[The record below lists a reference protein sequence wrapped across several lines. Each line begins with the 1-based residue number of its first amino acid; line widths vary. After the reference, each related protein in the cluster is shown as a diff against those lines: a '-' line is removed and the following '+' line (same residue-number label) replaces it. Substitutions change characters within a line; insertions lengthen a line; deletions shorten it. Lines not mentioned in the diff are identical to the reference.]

1 MDTLRALCNRGNHE
15 NRREQPLSKATKA
28 KLSDL
33 KPDRHNANRGTQHG
47 RAYVEESIRQHGLGR
62 SILVDR
68 EGNIIAGN
76 KTHEAAGGLGFEDAI
91 VVPTDGRQLV
101 VVQRTDVDLDSPEGA
116 ALAIADNRA
125 AELGLDWDPDELAH
139 PADTFDLDLDG
150 LDLGHIELPDVD
162 EAPEGDPDAVP
173 EVKEEATSRTG
184 DLWLLGEHRVLCGDS
199 TSADDV
205 ARLMNGERAQ
215 LVHADPPYGMG
226 KEGEGVANDNLY
238 GANLD
243 AFQMQWW
250 RAFRPHIEDNAS
262 AYIWGD
268 AEGLWRLWYSE
279 LVDSERLT
287 FRNEIVW
294 HKPSAMGVRSDTH
307 RQYPTASERCLFF
320 VLGEQGFNNN
330 ADNYWEGWE
339 PLRLKLRR
347 ERDASG
353 LTNEQCNA
361 ACGKMNMTQPAF
373 TRGGFSMISPADYAA
388 LREAS
393 GGRAFLGSYD
403 ELKREHDDL
412 KREFFA
418 TWARFDN
425 THDDQTD
432 IWDFPRVIGDERHGH
447 ATPKPVEMMR
457 RVMKSSASDGGL
469 CVEPFGGSGSTLI
482 GAEVTGR
489 RCFSME
495 VLPRWVDVIVQRWQ
509 EYTGKAATLD
519 GDGRTFAEVVEARA
533 AEVQG

>member
-15 NRREQPLSKATKA
+15 NRRGQPLSKATRA

-139 PADTFDLDLDG
+139 LADTFDLDLDG

-199 TSADDV
+199 TSAEDV
-205 ARLMNGERAQ
+205 ARLMNGERAD
-215 LVHADPPYGMG
+215 LCLTDPPYGLG
-226 KEGEGVANDNLY
+226 GTASTKNNYDQHEDTAENLVSLIA
-238 GANLD
+238 GFFPLA
-243 AFQMQWW
+243 Q
-250 RAFRPHIEDNAS
+250 S
-262 AYIWGD
+262 AAPVVVLTPGN
-268 AEGLWRLWYSE
+268 GR
-279 LVDSERLT
+279 ERLYPDPAWT
-287 FRNEIVW
+287 MAWFIPAGVGRGPWGFCCWQPVLCYGNDPKLSAGMGCHPDAIV
-294 HKPSAMGVRSDTH
+294 HTE
-307 RQYPTASERCLFF
+307 ASEDFGHPCSKPINFWVWLM
-320 VLGEQGFNNN
+320 
-330 ADNYWEGWE
+330 
-339 PLRLKLRR
+339 
-347 ERDASG
+347 ERTS
-353 LTNEQCNA
+353 
-361 ACGKMNMTQPAF
+361 K
-373 TRGGFSMISPADYAA
+373 GG
-388 LREAS
+388 
-393 GGRAFLGSYD
+393 
-403 ELKREHDDL
+403 DL
-412 KREFFA
+412 VF
-418 TWARFDN
+418 
-425 THDDQTD
+425 
-432 IWDFPRVIGDERHGH
+432 
-447 ATPKPVEMMR
+447 
-457 RVMKSSASDGGL
+457 
-469 CVEPFGGSGSTLI
+469 EPFAGSGTTHIAAQMTDRTCYGVELS
-482 GAEVTGR
+482 
-489 RCFSME
+489 
-495 VLPRWVDVIVQRWQ
+495 PNYVDVIVQRWQ